1 MTLQAVAG
9 GAQASGRA
17 IAGLAVGQQA
27 DFVVLDARHVA
38 LNGLPADSGHAAHVF
53 ASHRT
58 SAIADVW
65 VRGQQ
70 RVQAGRHALH
80 EVAQQALSGPQGIAA
95 RRLSAAAI
103 RFLTEETL
111 HEPNR
116 PFVFHQGTAPLLI
129 SMPHTGTHVPADI
142 AARLTPEGREVH
154 DTDWHMPQ
162 LYDFA
167 KALGASMLV
176 ATHSRYVIDL
186 NRPPDGAS
194 LYPGQSVTGL
204 CPVDGFDSKPLYASK
219 DPSPT
224 RRKSRAAASS
234 TGSPITRSC
243 APSSI
248 ASRASMAWP
257 CCGMRTASARCCR
270 AFSRASCPT

>member
-1 MTLQAVAG
+1 MSQ
-9 GAQASGRA
+9 A
-17 IAGLAVGQQA
+17 IA
-27 DFVVLDARHVA
+27 
-38 LNGLPADSGHAAHVF
+38 
-53 ASHRT
+53 
-58 SAIADVW
+58 
-65 VRGQQ
+65 
-70 RVQAGRHALH
+70 
-80 EVAQQALSGPQGIAA
+80 
-95 RRLSAAAI
+95 
-103 RFLTEETL
+103 
-111 HEPNR
+111 

-219 DPSPT
+219 DLEPDEAEVARRRELYWQPYHTQLRAELDRIQHEYNTIRLHSAIGYVTPEDEHQGRGEAIRAA
-224 RRKSRAAASS
+224 RRKGLHDAAQRRLAHHRHQRNNQIHNHRPNPH
-234 TGSPITRSC
+234 GVD
-243 APSSI
+243 
-248 ASRASMAWP
+248 
-257 CCGMRTASARCCR
+257 
-270 AFSRASCPT
+270 